1 MSAERPGSS
10 SRRQW
15 FDDAR
20 TRLTALASGLTQREA
35 PLPADPDM
43 PQPEPLARLL
53 VDIAAIWAEERAN
66 IGLAA
71 RAEERI
77 ESPEAL
83 AAFAARHDI
92 DVIFENRKVASLE
105 ASDLPAVMLTQAGS
119 GRMLVGRRG
128 RVFVARG
135 ENRTYEVDIDLLA
148 AEEAGTLF
156 LVRSRSLGAE
166 AVLPEPIAA
175 GGADEGAR
183 SRRDDPVH
191 HVMNHMLT
199 RQRPLLIQLMVAAA
213 FSNLMLLALPIYTGL
228 IFDRVIPHSAF
239 DTLWAVS
246 IGVMLAL
253 GADLAVRWVR
263 LKLQDALASAASATL
278 QAAVVRRLVEVR
290 MIEAPRSAGAVTLRL
305 KEIDGLTQ
313 LVPQFITGVAIDA
326 PFLLLVF
333 ALIWMNGG
341 AVVLAPIIGM
351 VVLAVVHHIANLGA
365 KTEQM
370 RSMKLAQIQTN
381 QLIETV
387 EGLETV
393 KTTRTERRVLG
404 RFERLTD
411 EFAYSSHIMRL
422 WYGFAAYTNITV
434 GQAMV
439 VMVLMIGAYQI
450 SAGAMTVGG
459 LSACSLLV
467 GRVISPIGQLV
478 TVIHRMHQSRATL
491 RALSDGEA
499 GKSETAGDRSGAVG
513 VPRLGA
519 IRLQGVSFSYPS
531 QTTAQIDGV
540 TIRIEPGE
548 KVAIIGRS
556 GSGKSTL
563 LKLLT
568 RLVEPE
574 RGAILV
580 DELDARQY
588 EPSDLRRAFGYMGQ
602 TPGLVDDTLL
612 VNLTLGLDRVDPAR
626 LDQIVRLAGVAEF
639 AARHPHGF
647 AMGVGPRGEKL
658 SGGERQS
665 VALARLLLA
674 EPKVLLLDEPTASMD
689 TMLEARLVRDLK
701 THLGSRTLIVATH
714 RAPILELADRL
725 IWLDA
730 GRIVADGPKAEVM
743 RRLSGSAS

>member
-1 MSAERPGSS
+1 MTADRSGSS
-10 SRRQW
+10 SRRDW
-15 FDDAR
+15 FDTAR
-20 TRLTALASGLTQREA
+20 QRLLAFASGEA
-35 PLPADPDM
+35 GEPPLPRPEDLPE
-43 PQPEPLARLL
+43 PEPLARLL
-53 VDIAAIWAEERAN
+53 VDIATIWASDRADV
-66 IGLAA
+66 GRSA

-83 AAFAARHDI
+83 AAFADRHDI
-92 DVIFENRKVASLE
+92 DVIFENRTLASLE
-105 ASDLPAVMLTQAGS
+105 ASDLPAVMLTREGA

-135 ENRTYEVDIDLLA
+135 EGRTYEVDIEHLKP
-148 AEEAGTLF
+148 EEAGTLF
-156 LVRSRSLGAE
+156 LVRSRTGAIE
-166 AVLPEPIAA
+166 AGLLPRSDV
-175 GGADEGAR
+175 GGAPETVDE
-183 SRRDDPVH
+183 RDDPVAG
-191 HVMNHMLT
+191 VMHHMLT
-199 RQRPLLIQLMVAAA
+199 RQRPLLIQLMIAAA
-213 FSNLMLLALPIYTGL
+213 FSNMMLLALPVYTGL

-239 DTLWAVS
+239 DTLWAIS
-246 IGVMLAL
+246 IGVMIAL
-253 GADLAVRWVR
+253 VADLAVRWVR
-263 LKLQDALASAASATL
+263 LKLQDALASAASASL
-278 QAAVVRRLVEVR
+278 QASIVRRLVEVR
-290 MIEAPRSAGAVTLRL
+290 MIEAPRSAGAVTIRLR
-305 KEIDGLTQ
+305 EIDGLTQ
-313 LVPQFITGVAIDA
+313 LVPQFVTGIAIDA

-333 ALIWMNGG
+333 TLIWVNGG
-341 AVVLAPIIGM
+341 AVVLAP
-351 VVLAVVHHIANLGA
+351 VVGLAALTAIHHLANLGA
-365 KTEQM
+365 KPEQI
-370 RSMKLAQIQTN
+370 RSMKLAQTQTN

-404 RFERLTD
+404 RFERLFD

-422 WYGFAAYTNITV
+422 WYGFAAYANVTV
-434 GQAMV
+434 GQIMV
-439 VMVLMIGAYQI
+439 VLVMMIGAYQI

-491 RALSDGEA
+491 KALSDGA
-499 GKSETAGDRSGAVG
+499 SGHSETAGDRSGAVS
-513 VPRLGA
+513 VPRAGA
-519 IRLQGVSFSYPS
+519 LRLQGVSFSYPS
-531 QTTAQIDGV
+531 QTTAQVDGV
-540 TIRIEPGE
+540 TLRIEPGE

-580 DELDARQY
+580 DEMDARQY
-588 EPSDLRRAFGYMGQ
+588 EPSDLRRVFGYMSQ

-612 VNLTLGLDRVDPAR
+612 ANLTLGLDRVDPAR
-626 LDQIVRLAGVAEF
+626 LDRIVRLAGVAEF

-674 EPKVLLLDEPTASMD
+674 DPRVLLLDEPTASMD

-701 THLGSRTLIVATH
+701 AHIGERTLIVATH

-725 IWLDA
+725 IWLDG
-730 GRIVADGPKAEVM
+730 GRVVADGPKAEVM
-743 RRLSGSAS
+743 RRLSGAAA

>member
-1 MSAERPGSS
+1 MTTDRSASS
-10 SRRQW
+10 SRREW
-15 FDDAR
+15 FDTARQRLLTLAGGDAGEPVR
-20 TRLTALASGLTQREA
+20 
-35 PLPADPDM
+35 PLDPDM
-43 PQPEPLARLL
+43 PEPEPLARLL
-53 VDIAAIWAEERAN
+53 IDIAVIWAAHRADVHS
-66 IGLAA
+66 AA
-71 RAEERI
+71 QAEERI

-83 AAFAARHDI
+83 AAFADRHDI
-92 DVIFENRKVASLE
+92 DVIFENRSIASLE
-105 ASDLPAVMLTQAGS
+105 VSDLPAVMLTREGA

-135 ENRTYEVDIDLLA
+135 EGRTYEVDLEHLKP
-148 AEEAGTLF
+148 EEAGTLF
-156 LVRSRSLGAE
+156 LVRSRND
-166 AVLPEPIAA
+166 AA
-175 GGADEGAR
+175 GAGISLGADEGRTGAAIDEH
-183 SRRDDPVH
+183 DDPVAGVMH
-191 HVMNHMLT
+191 HMTT

-213 FSNLMLLALPIYTGL
+213 FSNMMLLALPVYTGL

-239 DTLWAVS
+239 DTLWAIS
-246 IGVMLAL
+246 LGVAIAL
-253 GADLAVRWVR
+253 IADLAVRWVR
-263 LKLQDALASAASATL
+263 LKLQDALASAASASL
-278 QAAVVRRLVEVR
+278 QAAIVRRLVEVK
-290 MIEAPRSAGAVTLRL
+290 MIEAPRSAGAVTIRLR
-305 KEIDGLTQ
+305 EIDGLTQ

-333 ALIWMNGG
+333 LLIWINGG
-341 AVVLAPIIGM
+341 AVVLAPVVGM
-351 VVLAVVHHIANLGA
+351 AALAAIHHVANLGA
-365 KTEQM
+365 KPEQI
-370 RSMKLAQIQTN
+370 RSMKLAQVQTN

-393 KTTRTERRVLG
+393 KTTRIERRVLG
-404 RFERLTD
+404 RFERLFD

-422 WYGFAAYTNITV
+422 WHGFAAYANVTV
-434 GQAMV
+434 GQLMV
-439 VMVLMIGAYQI
+439 VMVMMIGAYQI

-478 TVIHRMHQSRATL
+478 TVVHRMHQSREVL
-491 RALSDGEA
+491 KSLSQGSS
-499 GKSETAGDRSGAVG
+499 GRSEGAGDRSGAVT
-513 VPRLGA
+513 VPRVGA
-519 IRLQGVSFSYPS
+519 LRLQGVSFSYPS
-531 QTTAQIDGV
+531 QTTAQVDGV
-540 TIRIEPGE
+540 SLRIEPGE

-588 EPSDLRRAFGYMGQ
+588 EPADLRRVFGYMSQ

-612 VNLTLGLDRVDPAR
+612 VNLTLGLDRIEPAR
-626 LDQIVRLAGVAEF
+626 LEQIARLAGVAEF

-647 AMGVGPRGEKL
+647 AMGVGPRGERL

-674 EPKVLLLDEPTASMD
+674 EPRVLLLDEPTASMD

-701 THLGSRTLIVATH
+701 AHIGERTLIVATH

-730 GRIVADGPKAEVM
+730 GRIIADGPKAEVM
-743 RRLSGSAS
+743 RRLSGGNS